1 MNGKQYNPFEI
12 AQNQFDRIADLLD
25 LDQSVRDL
33 LRVPLREFIFSIPVR
48 MDSGEVKVFRGFR
61 VQHNDARGPGKGGI
75 RFHPQQ
81 TIDTARA
88 LAMMMTWKCA
98 VADLP
103 LGGSM
108 GGVICDPHYL
118 SSLEQER
125 LCRGWVRQMAKS
137 VGPDWDVPEPD
148 LMTGPQDMLWMLD
161 EYEAILGAKR
171 PGFIS
176 GKPVEMG
183 GSQGRT
189 EATGYGVMITIREAL
204 KELDLKI
211 EDTQASF
218 QGFGKVAQ
226 HAIELYQ
233 RMGGKVACVA
243 CWDPIEHVP
252 HTFCKP
258 EGILLDELLPITN
271 PLGEIER
278 QQAEALGY
286 QRLEGEAWLEQQVD
300 ILVPAAMENQIT
312 AENVKKVN
320 DRVRVV
326 AEGANAPTHPEADII
341 LNQRGIL
348 VIPDLLANAA
358 GLVSSYFEQVQSN
371 MNYYWRK
378 EEVLGKLD
386 VQITSAYY
394 QVRELAHSRN
404 IPLRDA
410 ASVIGVAKTARACQE
425 RGWV

>member
-33 LRVPLREFIFSIPVR
+33 LRVPLREYIFSIPVR

-252 HTFCKP
+252 HTYCKP

>member
-1 MNGKQYNPFEI
+1 MANNTILSRSPKTSSIVLPI
-12 AQNQFDRIADLLD
+12 CWIWI
-25 LDQSVRDL
+25 SPVRDL
-33 LRVPLREFIFSIPVR
+33 LRVPLREYIFSIPVR
-48 MDSGEVKVFRGFR
+48 MDGGEVKVFRGFR

-108 GGVICDPHYL
+108 GGVVCDPHYL
-118 SSLEQER
+118 SALEQER

-204 KELDLKI
+204 KELDMKI

-233 RMGGKVACVA
+233 RMGGKVTCVA

-252 HTFCKP
+252 HTYCKP

>member
-1 MNGKQYNPFEI
+1 MNSKQYNPFEI

-25 LDQSVRDL
+25 LDQPVRDL
-33 LRVPLREFIFSIPVR
+33 LRVPLREYIFSIPVR
-48 MDSGEVKVFRGFR
+48 MDGGEVKVFRGFR

-108 GGVICDPHYL
+108 GGVVCDPHYL
-118 SSLEQER
+118 SALERER

-148 LMTGPQDMLWMLD
+148 LMTSPQDMLWMLD

-189 EATGYGVMITIREAL
+189 EATGYGVMINIREAL
-204 KELDLKI
+204 KELDMKI

-233 RMGGKVACVA
+233 RMGGKVTCVA
-243 CWDPIEHVP
+243 CWDPNEHIAY
-252 HTFCKP
+252 TYCKP
-258 EGILLDELLPITN
+258 EGILLDELLPITS

-286 QRLEGEAWLEQQVD
+286 RRLEGDAWLEQQVD

-312 AENVKKVN
+312 AENGKKVN
-320 DRVRVV
+320 NRVRVV

-410 ASVIGVAKTARACQE
+410 ASVIGVSKTARACQE

>member
-1 MNGKQYNPFEI
+1 
-12 AQNQFDRIADLLD
+12 
-25 LDQSVRDL
+25 
-33 LRVPLREFIFSIPVR
+33 
-48 MDSGEVKVFRGFR
+48 
-61 VQHNDARGPGKGGI
+61 
-75 RFHPQQ
+75 
-81 TIDTARA
+81 
-88 LAMMMTWKCA
+88 
-98 VADLP
+98 
-103 LGGSM
+103 
-108 GGVICDPHYL
+108 
-118 SSLEQER
+118 
-125 LCRGWVRQMAKS
+125 
-137 VGPDWDVPEPD
+137 
-148 LMTGPQDMLWMLD
+148 MTGPQDMLWMLD

-204 KELDLKI
+204 KELDMKI

-233 RMGGKVACVA
+233 RMGGKVTCVA

-252 HTFCKP
+252 HTYCKP

-312 AENVKKVN
+312 AETAPLLNVKL
-320 DRVRVV
+320 V
-326 AEGANAPTHPEADII
+326 AEGANGPTDPEGDAI
-341 LNQRGIL
+341 LAARGIEL
-348 VIPDLLANAA
+348 LPDVLCNA
-358 GLVSSYFEQVQSN
+358 GGVVVSYFEWLQNKRSES
-371 MNYYWRK
+371 WDL
-378 EEVLGKLD
+378 EEVDSKLYKKMAN
-386 VQITSAYY
+386 AYERVRDTAQAY
-394 QVRELAHSRN
+394 QVDWRTAAYVVALTRLAK
-404 IPLRDA
+404 
-410 ASVIGVAKTARACQE
+410 VYKE
-425 RGWV
+425 RGIFP